1 MTKVIDGMKAYCL
14 LDALTIER
22 EIASEN
28 KETFKF
34 RTPNFAILCSRLTE
48 LCNLLGRKFCP
59 PVSPPAQKE
68 KRKVNHIRI
77 WERLIIDPKM
87 FYAFPYGMFVI
98 QHEPYLGDQISL

>member
-1 MTKVIDGMKAYCL
+1 MTKMIDGMKAYCL

-34 RTPNFAILCSRLTE
+34 RTPNFATLCSRLTE

-59 PVSPPAQKE
+59 PGLPSRT
-68 KRKVNHIRI
+68 KRKAKSQSYQNLREINNRSEDVLCISI
-77 WERLIIDPKM
+77 WHVR
-87 FYAFPYGMFVI
+87 
-98 QHEPYLGDQISL
+98 HST

>member
-1 MTKVIDGMKAYCL
+1 MTMVIDGMKAYCL
-14 LDALTIER
+14 LDALTIIER

-59 PVSPPAQKE
+59 RVSPPAQNE

-77 WERLIIDPKM
+77 
-87 FYAFPYGMFVI
+87 
-98 QHEPYLGDQISL
+98 

>member
-1 MTKVIDGMKAYCL
+1 MTNVIDGMKAYCL

-59 PVSPPAQKE
+59 RSPLPHKKKSKKSIISE
-68 KRKVNHIRI
+68 F
-77 WERLIIDPKM
+77 ERD
-87 FYAFPYGMFVI
+87 
-98 QHEPYLGDQISL
+98 